1 MSYES
6 RNQTFRDGYNA
17 LGLFFPNFLPGRIR
31 NEQIYDMFG
40 GFKMERIPN
49 LLRSHINLKSSK
61 GYSSNSFRFG
71 NIPFRKDSQ
80 STSVSPSFNFGTS
93 RNAVSR
99 IGSPFHNTASTF
111 GNVPQNAGSAFRI
124 QSNGDIMGLSSM
136 PRSKGLFGSSNDAG
150 NVVSFGNSMP
160 SYQPTGSLLRISNNP
175 SGTTFGKAN
184 HK

>member
-1 MSYES
+1 M
-6 RNQTFRDGYNA
+6 FR
-17 LGLFFPNFLPGRIR
+17 
-31 NEQIYDMFG
+31 
-40 GFKMERIPN
+40 GFRMERIPS

-93 RNAVSR
+93 RNAVYR
-99 IGSPFHNTASTF
+99 FGDPFRDTAFTF
-111 GNVPQNAGSAFRI
+111 GDAPPNAGSAFRI

-136 PRSKGLFGSSNDAG
+136 PRSKVLFGSSNDAG

-160 SYQPTGSLLRISNNP
+160 SNQPTGSLFRISNNP
-175 SGTTFGKAN
+175 SGITFGKAN
-184 HK
+184 YK

>member
-6 RNQTFRDGYNA
+6 RNQIFRDGYNA

-111 GNVPQNAGSAFRI
+111 GNVPQNAGSAFR
-124 QSNGDIMGLSSM
+124 SNLMETLW
-136 PRSKGLFGSSNDAG
+136 
-150 NVVSFGNSMP
+150 V
-160 SYQPTGSLLRISNNP
+160 
-175 SGTTFGKAN
+175 
-184 HK
+184 

>member
-6 RNQTFRDGYNA
+6 RNQIFRDGYNA

-150 NVVSFGNSMP
+150 NVVLFGNSMP
-160 SYQPTGSLLRISNNP
+160 SNQPTGSLFRISNNP

>member
-6 RNQTFRDGYNA
+6 RNQIFRDGYNA

-80 STSVSPSFNFGTS
+80 STSV
-93 RNAVSR
+93 
-99 IGSPFHNTASTF
+99 FHLLILGLLVTQYLGLGVRF
-111 GNVPQNAGSAFRI
+111 II
-124 QSNGDIMGLSSM
+124 Q
-136 PRSKGLFGSSNDAG
+136 
-150 NVVSFGNSMP
+150 
-160 SYQPTGSLLRISNNP
+160 LLRLGMFLKMRALRLESNLME
-175 SGTTFGKAN
+175 TLWV
-184 HK
+184 

>member
-6 RNQTFRDGYNA
+6 RNQIFRDGYNA

-49 LLRSHINLKSSK
+49 LMRSHINLKSSK

-150 NVVSFGNSMP
+150 NIVSFGNSMP
-160 SYQPTGSLLRISNNP
+160 SNQPTGSLFRISNNP

>member
-6 RNQTFRDGYNA
+6 RNQIFRDGYNA
-17 LGLFFPNFLPGRIR
+17 LGLFFPNFIPGRIR

-80 STSVSPSFNFGTS
+80 STSV
-93 RNAVSR
+93 
-99 IGSPFHNTASTF
+99 FHLLILGLLVTQYLGLGVRF
-111 GNVPQNAGSAFRI
+111 II
-124 QSNGDIMGLSSM
+124 Q
-136 PRSKGLFGSSNDAG
+136 
-150 NVVSFGNSMP
+150 
-160 SYQPTGSLLRISNNP
+160 LLRLGMFLKMRALRLESNLME
-175 SGTTFGKAN
+175 TLWV
-184 HK
+184 

>member
-6 RNQTFRDGYNA
+6 RNQIFRDGYNA

-150 NVVSFGNSMP
+150 NVVSSGNSMP
-160 SYQPTGSLLRISNNP
+160 SNQPTGSLLRISNNP

>member
-6 RNQTFRDGYNA
+6 RNQIFRDGYNA

-111 GNVPQNAGSAFRI
+111 WNVPQNAGSAFRI

-160 SYQPTGSLLRISNNP
+160 SNQPTGSLFRISNNP

>member
-6 RNQTFRDGYNA
+6 RNQIFRDGYNA

-99 IGSPFHNTASTF
+99 IGSPFYNTASTF

-150 NVVSFGNSMP
+150 NIVSFGNSMP
-160 SYQPTGSLLRISNNP
+160 SNQPTGSLFRISNNP

>member
-6 RNQTFRDGYNA
+6 RNQIFRDGYNA

-150 NVVSFGNSMP
+150 NIVSFGNSMP
-160 SYQPTGSLLRISNNP
+160 SNQPTGSLFRISNNP

>member
-6 RNQTFRDGYNA
+6 RNQIFRDGYNA

-80 STSVSPSFNFGTS
+80 STSV
-93 RNAVSR
+93 
-99 IGSPFHNTASTF
+99 FHLLILGLLVTQYLGLGVRF
-111 GNVPQNAGSAFRI
+111 II
-124 QSNGDIMGLSSM
+124 Q
-136 PRSKGLFGSSNDAG
+136 
-150 NVVSFGNSMP
+150 
-160 SYQPTGSLLRISNNP
+160 LLRLGMFLKMRALRLDPI
-175 SGTTFGKAN
+175 
-184 HK
+184 

>member
-1 MSYES
+1 
-6 RNQTFRDGYNA
+6 
-17 LGLFFPNFLPGRIR
+17 
-31 NEQIYDMFG
+31 MFG
-40 GFKMERIPN
+40 GFRMERIPS

-99 IGSPFHNTASTF
+99 FGDPFRNTAFTF
-111 GNVPQNAGSAFRI
+111 GNAPPNAGSAFRI

-136 PRSKGLFGSSNDAG
+136 PRNKRLFGSSNDAG

-160 SYQPTGSLLRISNNP
+160 SNQPTGSLFRISNNP
-175 SGTTFGKAN
+175 SGITFGKAN
-184 HK
+184 YK

>member
-1 MSYES
+1 
-6 RNQTFRDGYNA
+6 
-17 LGLFFPNFLPGRIR
+17 
-31 NEQIYDMFG
+31 MFG

-160 SYQPTGSLLRISNNP
+160 SNQPTGSLFRISNNP